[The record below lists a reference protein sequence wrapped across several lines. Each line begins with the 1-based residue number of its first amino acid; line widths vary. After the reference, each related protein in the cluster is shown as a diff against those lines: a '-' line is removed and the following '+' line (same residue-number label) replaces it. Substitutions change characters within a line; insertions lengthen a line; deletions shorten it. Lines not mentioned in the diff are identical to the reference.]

1 MEEKAI
7 LRHEI
12 LAILNEMDNTTYENR
27 SASLA
32 KQLYN
37 EEAWHQATI
46 IGITIARF
54 PEVAT
59 KEIIRRA
66 WLEGKKVAIP
76 ETNNKT
82 KTMQFRHYEAND
94 PLIQKA
100 LGLYEPTKDAPIIP
114 KEKIDLLI
122 VPGVVFRPDGYR
134 IGYGGG
140 FYDRYLAGY
149 EGNTISL
156 CYTNQISTN
165 FTPENHDLPVQ
176 KLIIEANQK

>member
-7 LRHEI
+7 LRHDT
-12 LAILNEMDNTTYENR
+12 LAKLNEMDEITYENR

-37 EEAWHQATI
+37 EEVWHQATT

-66 WLEGKKVAIP
+66 WLEGKIVAIP

-82 KTMQFRHYEAND
+82 RAMHFRRYQPND

-100 LGLYEPTKDAPIIP
+100 LGLYEPTKDAPIIS
-114 KEKIDLLI
+114 EEEIDLLI
-122 VPGVVFRPDGYR
+122 VPGVVFRSDGYR
-134 IGYGGG
+134 IGFGGG

-149 EGNTISL
+149 KGNTISL
-156 CYTNQISTN
+156 CYTDQMTTN
-165 FTPENHDLPVQ
+165 FTLENHDLPVQ
-176 KLIIEANQK
+176 KLLIEANQK